1 MKGLIV
7 AAAAV
12 VIPSLTLA
20 APKGTGQTQY
30 FFDTI
35 PASLDLVWY
44 PCNQTYQCARLS
56 VPLNPLDPNNGYRS
70 EIPIIKKA
78 ADPADEYKGIV
89 LTNPGGPGGLG
100 IEYIFS
106 NGDDL
111 ANLTGPGWDIIGF
124 DPRGMGYS
132 KPNGNVGFLN
142 TTVDP
147 KLVNATYI
155 PPSKLRRLLKRNS
168 EPRAIRPDHYGIN
181 IPFRPNSWIQ
191 SIYEGG
197 KQLNELLQ
205 AGANADNQAVP
216 YMSTPNVAFDMLQIA
231 KADARLKGQCEE
243 DVLVNYYGVSY
254 GTVLGQTFTSLYPQH
269 VGRFLLDSV
278 VDLADYYA
286 GDTVHSSVNH
296 TDEGFSAFFTG
307 CFDAGP
313 EKCSFYTG
321 RTSHAVRDRFNA
333 LMAQFDLGKAQEENW
348 ANATVVGLGQEI
360 IKIALIQTPYQALA
374 LFPILADTLT
384 QLDEW
389 IKADNL
395 TVDNLVSISNIWT
408 PPQAPED
415 PNRGE
420 YVFETWCSD
429 GNNSQLVGTNKP
441 VPQNLLD
448 ISRQSSVVL
457 GERFAQLWGVCGYL
471 KLNPKWRFSG
481 KIGGDTKTPV
491 LFVGL
496 LKDPVTPF
504 ENAEKARTLH
514 KGAKMIYVDAV
525 GHGIIGQRNWCVYD
539 KVRAYFQS
547 LTLPGH
553 DNRCPYGEI
562 PFLDG
567 PTAHHQKRSMDI
579 ARRSNVARIP
589 LFGN

>member
-1 MKGLIV
+1 MKGLIL
-7 AAAAV
+7 AAAAFV
-12 VIPSLTLA
+12 PGLVLA
-20 APKGTGQTQY
+20 APKKTGQTQY

-56 VPLNPLDPNNGYRS
+56 VPLNPLNPDNGYRS
-70 EIPIIKKA
+70 EIPIIKQP
-78 ADPADEYKGIV
+78 ADPKYEYKGII

-100 IEYIFS
+100 IDYIFTS
-106 NGDDL
+106 GEDI
-111 ANLTGPGWDIIGF
+111 ANFTGPGWDIIGF

-132 KPNGNVGFLN
+132 KPNGAVGFGN

-155 PPSKLRRLLKRNS
+155 PPTKLKNLWKRKA
-168 EPRAIRPDHYGIN
+168 EPRAIRADHYGIS
-181 IPFRPNSWIQ
+181 IHFRPNSWIQ
-191 SIYEGG
+191 TIYEGG
-197 KQLNELLQ
+197 MLLNELLQ
-205 AGANADNQAVP
+205 TRANADNQAVP

-231 KADARLKGQCEE
+231 KADARLKGECEE
-243 DVLVNYYGVSY
+243 TVLVNYYGVSY
-254 GTVLGQTFTSLYPQH
+254 GTVLGQTFTSQYPQH
-269 VGRFLLDSV
+269 VGRFVMDSV

-296 TDEGFSAFFTG
+296 TDEGFSTFFTR

-313 EKCSFYTG
+313 EKCSFFTG
-321 RTSHAVRDRFNA
+321 RTSHAVRDRFNG
-333 LMAQFDLGKAQEENW
+333 LMAQFDLGKAQQQNW
-348 ANATVVGLGQEI
+348 TNATVVALGQEI
-360 IKIALIQTPYQALA
+360 IKTALIQTPYQALA
-374 LFPILADTLT
+374 LFPILADTLS
-384 QLDEW
+384 QLDAW

-395 TVDNLVSISNIWT
+395 TVANLVEISETWAPT
-408 PPQAPED
+408 PKPED

-429 GNNSQLVGTNKP
+429 GANSNLVGTDKP
-441 VPQNLLD
+441 IPQSLLN
-448 ISRQSSVVL
+448 ISRESSVVL

-471 KLNPKWRFSG
+471 HVNPKWQFSG
-481 KIGGDTKTPV
+481 KIGGNTKTPV

-525 GHGIIGQRNWCVYD
+525 GHGVVGQRNWCAYD
-539 KVRAYFQS
+539 KIRAYYQN

-567 PTAHHQKRSMDI
+567 PTAHHTKRSMEI
-579 ARRSNVARIP
+579 ARRHSVARIP
-589 LFGN
+589 LLG